1 MKNWTTKIL
10 FLSSLVFS
18 AQSLALSIVVHPSNA
33 NSITKDDVVRIFLGK
48 QAEFANGSKATPLG
62 LGESNE
68 ATAQFVSQVLNKTP
82 AQLKSYWA
90 KRIFTGQGEPPKAL
104 GGDDEL
110 IKTVAQN
117 PDAIGF
123 IAGAGTEQV
132 KVVLSF

>member
-18 AQSLALSIVVHPSNA
+18 VQSLALSIIVHPSNA
-33 NSITKDDVVRIFLGK
+33 NNINKDDVVRIFLGK
-48 QAEFANGSKATPLG
+48 QAEFANGSKATPVAQA
-62 LGESNE
+62 ENND
-68 ATAQFVSQVLNKTP
+68 ATNKFVSQVLNKTP

-90 KRIFTGQGEPPKAL
+90 KRVFTGQGEPPESL
-104 GGDDEL
+104 NGDDEL
-110 IKTVAQN
+110 INKVAQS

-123 IAGAGTEQV
+123 ISGAGNDQV